1 LLERAFLNMRHLPLL
16 LVLLCTSLV
25 ARSEVRVVGS
35 DLLGKEFSAGLS
47 AYSKRNDLGVVLKLE
62 GSRTALE
69 QLQSGLGD
77 LGLVM
82 LSPGE
87 KVPAAPFVALPV
99 SYQTAVVVVPSSV
112 PLTQITFAQLNTI
125 YGDEAQSGIR
135 RWGDLGVTG
144 EWAQRN
150 ILPNILGPAG
160 GLSHDLF
167 RYSVLTAPALRPTVG
182 VQASLAESIERVR
195 GDEGGMVVLPL
206 LPSGQ
211 PRLKTLLVAR
221 SGQDVAFGPT
231 PENVHSGDY
240 PIRLPVYLVFRTEA
254 KKRLQPVLR
263 YLLSEDAVMLWE
275 KAQLVPLPIQVRNQQ
290 IFDLEVL

>member
-1 LLERAFLNMRHLPLL
+1 MRSFSLL
-16 LVLLCTSLV
+16 LVLLCTFSMV
-25 ARSEVRVVGS
+25 RGEVRVVGS
-35 DLLGKEFSAGLS
+35 DLLGKEFADGLK
-47 AYSKRNDLGVVLKLE
+47 AYSKRNDWGVTLKLD

-87 KVPAAPFVALPV
+87 KIPAAPFVTLPV
-99 SYQTAVVVVPSSV
+99 AYQTAVVVVPASL

-125 YGDEAQSGIR
+125 YGDEAQSGLR

-150 ILPNILGPAG
+150 ILPNILGPSG

-167 RYSVLTAPALRPTVG
+167 RYTALTAPALRPTVG
-182 VQASLAESIERVR
+182 VQSSLAECIERIR
-195 GDEGGMVVLPL
+195 GDEGGMAVLPL
-206 LPSGQ
+206 LPAKQS
-211 PRLKTLLVAR
+211 RLKTLLVAR
-221 SGQDVAFGPT
+221 GAQDVAFGPT
-231 PENVHSGDY
+231 PDNIHSGDY
-240 PIRLPVYLVFRTEA
+240 PIRLPVYLVFKKDA
-254 KKRLQPVLR
+254 AKRLQPVLR
-263 YLLSEDAVMLWE
+263 YLLSEEATGLWE
-275 KAQLVPLPIQVRNQQ
+275 NAQLVPLPVQVRNQQ